1 MVVDIIIIGINIIG
15 RMVKEENIDII
26 DGNNIMENIMENI
39 MGKKGKDGGKGIEEV
54 DVMEGI
60 IKDNGVK

>member
-26 DGNNIMENIMENI
+26 DGNNIMENIM
-39 MGKKGKDGGKGIEEV
+39 GKKGKDGGKGIEEV